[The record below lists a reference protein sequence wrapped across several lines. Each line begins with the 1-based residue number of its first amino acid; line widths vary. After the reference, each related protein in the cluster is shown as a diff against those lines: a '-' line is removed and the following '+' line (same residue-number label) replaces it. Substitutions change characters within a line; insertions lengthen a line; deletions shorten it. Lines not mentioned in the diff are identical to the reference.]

1 MVPSGPADSLRGN
14 TCLFRVLADGGRV
27 EISFGVSESSLPVL
41 EEEGLKD
48 GVSSPEAFFPGR

>member
-1 MVPSGPADSLRGN
+1 M
-14 TCLFRVLADGGRV
+14 FRVLADGGRV